1 MSTLRFLTAGESHGP
16 ELTAILEGLPAGLP
30 LTCADIDPDL
40 ARRQKGAGT
49 GARLTSIEQDVV
61 RILSGVMAGQTTGGP
76 VALAITNQDH
86 ANWRGKPIPPF
97 TVPRPGHADLA
108 AAVKYGYDDARC
120 ALERA
125 SARETAARVAIG
137 AICRKLLLSFKIR
150 VGGYVVA
157 VAQTRANVDSIPFEK
172 RLELGQASDVGCPDP
187 VAAEEMRQ
195 AIRRAQQQGE
205 TLGGIIEAVALGV
218 PVGLGSFVHWDRRLD
233 SRVAGALL
241 SIPAMKGIEIGDAFA
256 NTRLAGTQ
264 AQDAIMLGED
274 GRLRRT
280 TDRCGGIEA
289 GLSNGEP
296 IIVRVA
302 MKPIPTT
309 LQSQPSVDL
318 ASGLPASTKYERSD
332 TCPTPRG
339 VVVVE
344 SMLCFVL
351 AQALLEK
358 LGGDSMAEIQPRFA
372 ALRQATLTDA
382 QMSGQPRVYWP

>member
-30 LTCADIDPDL
+30 LDCADIDPDL

-61 RILSGVMAGQTTGGP
+61 RILSGVMAGHTTGGP
-76 VALAITNQDH
+76 IALAITNQDH

-187 VAAEEMRQ
+187 VAAEEMCQ

-241 SIPAMKGIEIGDAFA
+241 SIPAMKGVEIGDAFA

-264 AQDAIMLGED
+264 AQDAITLGEN
-274 GRLRRT
+274 GRLQRT

-318 ASGLPASTKYERSD
+318 ASGLSTSTKYERSD

-382 QMSGQPRVYWP
+382 HMSGQPRVYWP